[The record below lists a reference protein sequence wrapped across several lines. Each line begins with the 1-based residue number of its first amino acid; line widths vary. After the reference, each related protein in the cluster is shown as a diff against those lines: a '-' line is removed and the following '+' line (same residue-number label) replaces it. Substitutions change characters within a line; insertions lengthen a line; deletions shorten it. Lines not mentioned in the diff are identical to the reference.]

1 MKPRA
6 VIDTNVLFEGL
17 THQGSAAALIVEAW
31 LHDLFQ
37 PCVSTA
43 LAYEYVDVLLRHLS
57 AQRWQTIQPLLS
69 TLLGKAA
76 FVEIYFTWR
85 PMSPDPG
92 DDHVIDCVMNAAAP
106 LITANIKDF
115 RQAQHNLGLRLMTPL
130 TFVTYLANQPQE

>member
-6 VIDTNVLFEGL
+6 VIDTNILFEGL

-57 AQRWQTIQPLLS
+57 TRRWQTIQPVLGVLLS
-69 TLLGKAA
+69 KAT
-76 FVEIYFTWR
+76 FIEIYFTWR

-106 LITANIKDF
+106 LITMNMKDF
-115 RQAQHNLGLRLMTPL
+115 RQAQQNLGLRLVTPL
-130 TFVTYLANQPQE
+130 AFVTYLANLPQE